1 MLIHFHAMIS
11 DRNALSIIQT
21 IDEETLVAPKIIK
34 KLPKVVQMKE
44 GESTTLEV
52 QATGKPQPTPKWLM
66 ANEEII
72 PSDDFL
78 IENYTDGTSVLT
90 ITNVQPDTID
100 KITFEAVSPV
110 GVAKTTTKIQVEGI
124 KPCIFKVMYTVE
136 ILIQRHSASIDELNE
151 PFFFQL

>member
-1 MLIHFHAMIS
+1 M
-11 DRNALSIIQT
+11 
-21 IDEETLVAPKIIK
+21 VAPKIVK
-34 KLPKVVQMKE
+34 KLPKVVQTKE

-72 PSDDFL
+72 PSDDFV

-90 ITNVQPDTID
+90 ITNVQPDTIEA
-100 KITFEAVSPV
+100 ITFEAVSPV

-124 KPCIFKVMYTVE
+124 ISCIFNVFKHNGDFYSLAIHQSSE
-136 ILIQRHSASIDELNE
+136 FNFKFNKS
-151 PFFFQL
+151 FFFQL

>member
-34 KLPKVVQMKE
+34 KLPKVVHMKE

-136 ILIQRHSASIDELNE
+136 ILI
-151 PFFFQL
+151 